1 MPNAGLPSDPYA
13 LAKVAASA
21 ILERFEIA
29 QLDIAFV
36 LGSGWSAAADDL
48 GQLMGSCELADLP
61 GVAKPPGN
69 GHGGARR

>member
-21 ILERFEIA
+21 IIERFDIA
-29 QLDIAFV
+29 QLDVAFV

-48 GQLMGSCELADLP
+48 GQPMGSC
-61 GVAKPPGN
+61 G
-69 GHGGARR
+69 